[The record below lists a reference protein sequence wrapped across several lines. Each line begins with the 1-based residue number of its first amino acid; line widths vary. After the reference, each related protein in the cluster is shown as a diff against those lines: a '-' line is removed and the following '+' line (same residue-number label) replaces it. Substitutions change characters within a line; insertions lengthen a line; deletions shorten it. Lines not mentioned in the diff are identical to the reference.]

1 MKAWNYSMMV
11 CVVGG
16 GYSVYSLIRNILKFQ
31 SGKVVFMEEI
41 IVNGLVVPMTLQAV
55 VTMHTMERN
64 PEEDTYMTNQ
74 ILKAGNTEYKGWP
87 NRKRIPDLSELLAYG
102 IAIACSIFPLGTGM
116 YPLVRTR
123 DPINVAVGDLLPE
136 IPRRLIASLVYFM
149 ATFFCANICG
159 SFMQLRIAF
168 THILA
173 KETEENLLNCKST
186 GIQPT
191 WDFRRS
197 RKLHI
202 QTGMLMSMANK
213 SNEIFVPTMVFVG
226 MIFCI
231 FSLYACLT
239 MYNVPQ
245 FRLMMPFCCFL
256 AFSMPI
262 FIAFFAKHASLPL
275 LYSHLT
281 LRFWQ
286 EKTVSR
292 VERKQLKAL
301 KEVGFEVGNIVKA
314 TNLMA
319 LQMMDV
325 ILNYT
330 ITLLLA

>member
-16 GYSVYSLIRNILKFQ
+16 GYSAYSLVRNILKFQ
-31 SGKVVFMEEI
+31 SAKVVFMEEI
-41 IVNGLVVPMTLQAV
+41 IVNGFVVPMTLQAV

-102 IAIACSIFPLGTGM
+102 IAVGCSSFPLVTGT
-116 YPLVRTR
+116 YPLMRTR

-173 KETEENLLNCKST
+173 KETEETLLNCKFT
-186 GIQPT
+186 RIQQT

-197 RKLHI
+197 RKSHI
-202 QTGMLMSMANK
+202 KTGMLMSMANK

-245 FRLMMPFCCFL
+245 FRLMMPFCCFI

-281 LRFWQ
+281 LRFWR
-286 EKTVSR
+286 EKMLSC
-292 VERKQLKAL
+292 VERKQLRAL
-301 KEVGFEVGNIVKA
+301 KEVGFETGHFFKA